1 MLQHGLCVAIPFKNE
16 AFSLVFV
23 EVQLILERSR
33 IFRCASINVSTPARG
48 GVVNLISVIA
58 EQGLLLVFANVLLQQ
73 LGVPIPAEPTLV
85 VAGSL
90 AARGIL
96 PLPGL
101 VGVTWLAVLIADST
115 WYWMGRRYGNR
126 VLRLVCR
133 LALSPD
139 SCVRNTEETFNRWGL
154 KSLAAAKFIP
164 GFSMVAPPLAG
175 AMRVKWSS
183 FLLFDLMAAV
193 LWSSVGIGAGLI
205 FYRQV
210 DRVLAALGRLGP
222 AVVVIL
228 LAAFVTGKW
237 AQRRRF
243 YRSLRMARISV
254 IELKRLVDLG
264 ANPVVF
270 DVRTATAREREPQRI
285 PGAIAFD
292 LSQLDAVVAD
302 LPDEREV
309 ILYCNCP
316 SEASAARIARL
327 LMNRG
332 VRSVRPLAGGL
343 QAWIDA
349 GFKADAG

>member
-1 MLQHGLCVAIPFKNE
+1 MN
-16 AFSLVFV
+16 LV
-23 EVQLILERSR
+23 
-33 IFRCASINVSTPARG
+33 
-48 GVVNLISVIA
+48 SVIT

-90 AARGIL
+90 AARGLL
-96 PLPGL
+96 PLPSL

-115 WYWMGRRYGNR
+115 WYWMGRRYGTQ
-126 VLRLVCR
+126 VLRVICR

-139 SCVRNTEETFNRWGL
+139 SCVRNTEQTFTRWGL
-154 KSLAAAKFIP
+154 KSLAVAKFIP

-175 AMRVKWSS
+175 AMRVRWGS
-183 FLLFDLMAAV
+183 FLLFDLMAAA

-210 DRVLAALGRLGP
+210 DRVLAGLAGLGGWAP
-222 AVVVIL
+222 VVGVIL
-228 LAAFVTGKW
+228 LAAFVGGKW
-237 AQRRRF
+237 VQRRRF
-243 YRSLRMARISV
+243 YRTLRMARISV
-254 IELKRLVDLG
+254 DELKRLIDLG

-270 DVRTATAREREPQRI
+270 DVRTATARQRDPQRI
-285 PGAIAFD
+285 PGAVAFD
-292 LSQLDAVVAD
+292 LSQVDAAVAE
-302 LPDEREV
+302 LPEEREV

-327 LMNRG
+327 LMDRG
-332 VRSVRPLAGGL
+332 VRLVRPLAGGL

>member
-1 MLQHGLCVAIPFKNE
+1 
-16 AFSLVFV
+16 
-23 EVQLILERSR
+23 
-33 IFRCASINVSTPARG
+33 
-48 GVVNLISVIA
+48 VNLVSVIA

-90 AARGIL
+90 AARGVL
-96 PLPGL
+96 PLPNL

-115 WYWMGRRYGNR
+115 WYWLGRRYGNQ
-126 VLRLVCR
+126 VLRVICR

-139 SCVRNTEETFNRWGL
+139 SCVRNTEQTFTRWGL
-154 KSLAAAKFIP
+154 KSLAVAKFIP
-164 GFSMVAPPLAG
+164 GFSMVAPPMAG
-175 AMRVKWSS
+175 AMRVSWGS
-183 FLLFDLMAAV
+183 FLLYDLMAAV

-210 DRVLAALGRLGP
+210 DRVLAGLAGLGGRAP
-222 AVVVIL
+222 VVGVIL
-228 LAAFVTGKW
+228 LAAFVGWKW
-237 AQRRRF
+237 IQRRRF
-243 YRSLRMARISV
+243 YRTLRMARVSV
-254 IELKRLVDLG
+254 DELKRLIDGG

-292 LSQLDAVVAD
+292 LSQLDAAVGE
-302 LPDEREV
+302 LRDEREV

-327 LMNRG
+327 LMDRG

-343 QAWIDA
+343 QAWVDA
-349 GFKADAG
+349 GFKADIG

>member
-1 MLQHGLCVAIPFKNE
+1 MN
-16 AFSLVFV
+16 LV
-23 EVQLILERSR
+23 
-33 IFRCASINVSTPARG
+33 
-48 GVVNLISVIA
+48 SVIA

-90 AARGIL
+90 AARGLL

-101 VGVTWLAVLIADST
+101 VGVTWLAVLIADSS
-115 WYWMGRRYGNR
+115 WYWMGRRYGNQ
-126 VLRLVCR
+126 VLRIVCR

-139 SCVRNTEETFNRWGL
+139 SCVRTTEQTFARWGL
-154 KSLAAAKFIP
+154 KSLAVAKFIP

-175 AMRVKWSS
+175 AMRASWSR
-183 FLLFDLMAAV
+183 FLFFDLVAAA

-205 FYRQV
+205 CYRQV
-210 DRVLAALGRLGP
+210 DRMLAALAGLGGWAP
-222 AVVVIL
+222 VVGGIL
-228 LAAFVTGKW
+228 LAAFVGGKW
-237 AQRRRF
+237 LQRRRF

-254 IELKRLVDLG
+254 GELKRLVDIG

-270 DVRTATAREREPQRI
+270 DVRTANARERDPVRI

-292 LSQLDAVVAD
+292 VSQVDAVVAE
-302 LPDEREV
+302 LRDEREV

-327 LMNRG
+327 LMDRG

-343 QAWIDA
+343 QAWIEA
-349 GFKADAG
+349 GFKAETG

>member
-1 MLQHGLCVAIPFKNE
+1 MN
-16 AFSLVFV
+16 LV
-23 EVQLILERSR
+23 
-33 IFRCASINVSTPARG
+33 
-48 GVVNLISVIA
+48 SVIA
-58 EQGLLLVFANVLLQQ
+58 EQGLLLVFVNVLLQQ
-73 LGVPIPAEPTLV
+73 LGVPLPAEPTLI

-90 AARGIL
+90 VVRGLL

-115 WYWMGRRYGNR
+115 WYWMGRRYGNQ
-126 VLRLVCR
+126 VLRVVCR

-139 SCVRNTEETFNRWGL
+139 SCVRNTEQTFARWGL
-154 KSLAAAKFIP
+154 KSIAVAKFIP

-175 AMRVKWSS
+175 AMQVKWTR
-183 FLLFDLMAAV
+183 FLLFDLLAAA

-210 DRVLAALGRLGP
+210 DRVLAALAKLGGRAP
-222 AVVVIL
+222 MVAVIFLTV
-228 LAAFVTGKW
+228 FVGWKW
-237 AQRRRF
+237 LQRRRF
-243 YRSLRMARISV
+243 YRALRMARISV
-254 IELKRLVDLG
+254 DELKRLIDGG

-270 DVRTATAREREPQRI
+270 DVRTAAARQRDPLRI
-285 PGAIAFD
+285 PGAVAFD
-292 LSQLDAVVAD
+292 VSQVDTVVAE
-302 LPDEREV
+302 LPDGREV

-343 QAWIDA
+343 QAWLDA
-349 GFKADAG
+349 GFKADEG

>member
-1 MLQHGLCVAIPFKNE
+1 M
-16 AFSLVFV
+16 
-23 EVQLILERSR
+23 
-33 IFRCASINVSTPARG
+33 
-48 GVVNLISVIA
+48 
-58 EQGLLLVFANVLLQQ
+58 
-73 LGVPIPAEPTLV
+73 
-85 VAGSL
+85 
-90 AARGIL
+90 
-96 PLPGL
+96 
-101 VGVTWLAVLIADST
+101 TWLAVLIADST
-115 WYWMGRRYGNR
+115 WYWMGRRYGNQ
-126 VLRLVCR
+126 VLRVVCR

-139 SCVRNTEETFNRWGL
+139 SCVRTTEQTFTRWGL
-154 KSLAAAKFIP
+154 KSLAVAKFIP

-175 AMRVKWSS
+175 AMRFRWSS

-210 DRVLAALGRLGP
+210 DRVLAALAGLGGWAP
-222 AVVVIL
+222 VVGVIL
-228 LAAFVTGKW
+228 LAAFVGGKW
-237 AQRRRF
+237 VQRRRF

-254 IELKRLVDLG
+254 DELKRLIDVG

-270 DVRTATAREREPQRI
+270 DVRTATARERDPQRI

-292 LSQLDAVVAD
+292 LSQVDAVVAE

-327 LMNRG
+327 LMDRG

>member
-1 MLQHGLCVAIPFKNE
+1 
-16 AFSLVFV
+16 
-23 EVQLILERSR
+23 
-33 IFRCASINVSTPARG
+33 
-48 GVVNLISVIA
+48 VNLVSVIA

-73 LGVPIPAEPTLV
+73 LGVPIPALPTLV

-90 AARGIL
+90 AARGLL

-101 VGVTWLAVLIADST
+101 VGVIWLAVLIADST

-126 VLRLVCR
+126 VLRAVCR

-139 SCVRNTEETFNRWGL
+139 SCVRTTEQTFSRWGL
-154 KSLAAAKFIP
+154 KSLAVAKFIP

-175 AMRVKWSS
+175 AMRFRWSS
-183 FLLFDLMAAV
+183 FLLFDLLAAV
-193 LWSSVGIGAGLI
+193 LWSSLGIGAGLI

-210 DRVLAALGRLGP
+210 DRVLAGLAGLGGWAPVLG
-222 AVVVIL
+222 VTL
-228 LAAFVTGKW
+228 LAAFVGWKW
-237 AQRRRF
+237 VQRRRF

-254 IELKRLVDLG
+254 NELKRLIDVG

-270 DVRTATAREREPQRI
+270 DVRTATARERDPQRI
-285 PGAIAFD
+285 PGAVAFE
-292 LSQLDAVVAD
+292 LSQVDVVVAE
-302 LPDEREV
+302 LPEDREV

-327 LMNRG
+327 LMDRG
-332 VRSVRPLAGGL
+332 VRLVRPLAGGL

-349 GFKADAG
+349 GFKAETG

>member
-1 MLQHGLCVAIPFKNE
+1 
-16 AFSLVFV
+16 
-23 EVQLILERSR
+23 
-33 IFRCASINVSTPARG
+33 
-48 GVVNLISVIA
+48 VNLVSVIA

-90 AARGIL
+90 AARGLL
-96 PLPGL
+96 PLPSL

-115 WYWMGRRYGNR
+115 WYWLGRRYGNQ
-126 VLRLVCR
+126 VLRVVCR

-139 SCVRNTEETFNRWGL
+139 SCVRNTEQTFSRWGL
-154 KSLAAAKFIP
+154 KSLAVAKFIP
-164 GFSMVAPPLAG
+164 GFSMVAPPMAG
-175 AMRVKWSS
+175 AMRVRWSS
-183 FLLFDLMAAV
+183 FLLFDLLAAV

-210 DRVLAALGRLGP
+210 DRVLAALAGLGGRAP
-222 AVVVIL
+222 VVGVIL
-228 LAAFVTGKW
+228 LAAFVGWKW
-237 AQRRRF
+237 IQRRRF

-254 IELKRLVDLG
+254 SELKRLIDAG
-264 ANPVVF
+264 ASPVVF
-270 DVRTATAREREPQRI
+270 DVRTATARERDPQRI

-292 LSQLDAVVAD
+292 PSQVDAVVPE

-327 LMNRG
+327 LMDRG
-332 VRSVRPLAGGL
+332 IRSVRPLAGGL

-349 GFKADAG
+349 GFEADAR

>member
-1 MLQHGLCVAIPFKNE
+1 
-16 AFSLVFV
+16 
-23 EVQLILERSR
+23 
-33 IFRCASINVSTPARG
+33 
-48 GVVNLISVIA
+48 VNLVSVIA
-58 EQGLLLVFANVLLQQ
+58 EQGLVLVFANVLLQQ

-90 AARGIL
+90 AARGLL

-126 VLRLVCR
+126 VLRVVCR

-139 SCVRNTEETFNRWGL
+139 SCVRNTEQTFTRWGL
-154 KSLAAAKFIP
+154 KSLALAKFIP

-175 AMRVKWSS
+175 AMRVTWGS

-210 DRVLAALGRLGP
+210 DRVLAALAGLGGWAP
-222 AVVVIL
+222 VVGVIL
-228 LAAFVTGKW
+228 LAAFVGGKW
-237 AQRRRF
+237 VQRRRF
-243 YRSLRMARISV
+243 YRRLRMARISV
-254 IELKRLVDLG
+254 NELRRLIDVG

-270 DVRTATAREREPQRI
+270 DVRAATAREREPQRI
-285 PGAIAFD
+285 PGAVAFE
-292 LSQLDAVVAD
+292 LSQVDAVVAE

-327 LMNRG
+327 LMDRG

-343 QAWIDA
+343 QAWLDA

>member
-1 MLQHGLCVAIPFKNE
+1 
-16 AFSLVFV
+16 
-23 EVQLILERSR
+23 
-33 IFRCASINVSTPARG
+33 
-48 GVVNLISVIA
+48 VNLVSVIA

-90 AARGIL
+90 AARGLL

-115 WYWMGRRYGNR
+115 WYWMGRRYGNQ
-126 VLRLVCR
+126 VLRVVCR

-139 SCVRNTEETFNRWGL
+139 SCVRTTEQTFTRWGL
-154 KSLAAAKFIP
+154 KSLAVAKFIP

-175 AMRVKWSS
+175 AMRIRWSS

-210 DRVLAALGRLGP
+210 DRVLAALAGLGGWAP
-222 AVVVIL
+222 VVGVIL
-228 LAAFVTGKW
+228 LAAFVGGKW
-237 AQRRRF
+237 IQRRRF

-254 IELKRLVDLG
+254 NELKRLIDGG

-270 DVRTATAREREPQRI
+270 DVRTTTARERDPQRI

-292 LSQLDAVVAD
+292 LSQADIVVAE
-302 LPDEREV
+302 LPDEERCV
-309 ILYCNCP
+309 W
-316 SEASAARIARL
+316 R
-327 LMNRG
+327 MQ
-332 VRSVRPLAGGL
+332 VRAETS
-343 QAWIDA
+343 DHCM
-349 GFKADAG
+349 

>member
-1 MLQHGLCVAIPFKNE
+1 MN
-16 AFSLVFV
+16 LV
-23 EVQLILERSR
+23 S
-33 IFRCASINVSTPARG
+33 
-48 GVVNLISVIA
+48 VVT

-90 AARGIL
+90 AARGLL
-96 PLPGL
+96 PLPSL

-115 WYWMGRRYGNR
+115 WFWMGRRYGNQ
-126 VLRLVCR
+126 VLRVVCR

-139 SCVRNTEETFNRWGL
+139 SCVRNTEQTFTRWGL
-154 KSLAAAKFIP
+154 KSLAVAKFIP
-164 GFSMVAPPLAG
+164 GFSMVAPPMAG
-175 AMRVKWSS
+175 AMRVKWTS

-193 LWSSVGIGAGLI
+193 LWSSIGIGAGLV

-210 DRVLAALGRLGP
+210 DRTLAALAGLGGWAP
-222 AVVVIL
+222 VVGVIL
-228 LAAFVTGKW
+228 LAAFVGWKW
-237 AQRRRF
+237 VQRRRF

-254 IELKRLVDLG
+254 SELKRLIDVG

-270 DVRTATAREREPQRI
+270 DVRTATARERDPQRI
-285 PGAIAFD
+285 PGAISLD
-292 LSQLDAVVAD
+292 LSQVDALVPE

-309 ILYCNCP
+309 VLYCNCP

-327 LMNRG
+327 LMDRG
-332 VRSVRPLAGGL
+332 VRSVRPLTGGL

-349 GFKADAG
+349 GFRADAG

>member
-1 MLQHGLCVAIPFKNE
+1 
-16 AFSLVFV
+16 
-23 EVQLILERSR
+23 
-33 IFRCASINVSTPARG
+33 
-48 GVVNLISVIA
+48 VNLVSVIA
-58 EQGLLLVFANVLLQQ
+58 EQGLLLVFVNVLLQQ

-90 AARGIL
+90 AARGLL

-101 VGVTWLAVLIADST
+101 WGVTWLAVLIADST
-115 WYWMGRRYGNR
+115 WYWLGRRYGNQ
-126 VLRLVCR
+126 VLRVVCR

-139 SCVRNTEETFNRWGL
+139 SCVRTTEQTFARWGL
-154 KSLAAAKFIP
+154 KSLVVAKFIP

-175 AMRVKWSS
+175 AMGFSWSS
-183 FLLFDLMAAV
+183 FLLFDLLAAV
-193 LWSSVGIGAGLI
+193 LWSSLGIGAGLI

-210 DRVLAALGRLGP
+210 DSVLAALAGLGGWAP
-222 AVVVIL
+222 VLGVTL
-228 LAAFVTGKW
+228 LAAFVGWKW

-254 IELKRLVDLG
+254 NELKRLIDLG

-270 DVRTATAREREPQRI
+270 DVRTTIARERDPQRI

-292 LSQLDAVVAD
+292 QSQVDAVVAK
-302 LPDEREV
+302 LPDESEV

-327 LMNRG
+327 LMDRG
-332 VRSVRPLAGGL
+332 VGSVRPLAGGL
-343 QAWIDA
+343 QAWLDA
-349 GFKADAG
+349 GFKAEIG

>member
-1 MLQHGLCVAIPFKNE
+1 
-16 AFSLVFV
+16 
-23 EVQLILERSR
+23 
-33 IFRCASINVSTPARG
+33 
-48 GVVNLISVIA
+48 VNLVSVIA

-90 AARGIL
+90 AARGVL
-96 PLPGL
+96 PLPNL

-115 WYWMGRRYGNR
+115 WYWLGRRYGNQ
-126 VLRLVCR
+126 VLRVICR

-139 SCVRNTEETFNRWGL
+139 SCVRNTEQTFTRWGL
-154 KSLAAAKFIP
+154 KSLAVAKFIP
-164 GFSMVAPPLAG
+164 GFSMVAPPMAG
-175 AMRVKWSS
+175 AMRVSWGS
-183 FLLFDLMAAV
+183 FLLYDLMAAV

-210 DRVLAALGRLGP
+210 DRVLAGLAGLGGRAP
-222 AVVVIL
+222 VVGVIL
-228 LAAFVTGKW
+228 LAAFVGWKW
-237 AQRRRF
+237 IQRRRF
-243 YRSLRMARISV
+243 YRTLRMARVSV
-254 IELKRLVDLG
+254 DELKRLIDGG

-292 LSQLDAVVAD
+292 LSQLDAAVAE
-302 LPDEREV
+302 LRDEREV

-327 LMNRG
+327 LMDRG
-332 VRSVRPLAGGL
+332 VRSVRPLTGGL
-343 QAWIDA
+343 QAWVDA
-349 GFKADAG
+349 GFKADIG

>member
-1 MLQHGLCVAIPFKNE
+1 
-16 AFSLVFV
+16 
-23 EVQLILERSR
+23 
-33 IFRCASINVSTPARG
+33 
-48 GVVNLISVIA
+48 VNLVSVIT

-90 AARGIL
+90 AARGLL
-96 PLPGL
+96 PLPSL

-115 WYWMGRRYGNR
+115 WYWMGRRYGTQ
-126 VLRLVCR
+126 VLRVICR

-139 SCVRNTEETFNRWGL
+139 SCVRNTEQTFTRWGL
-154 KSLAAAKFIP
+154 KSLAVAKFIP

-175 AMRVKWSS
+175 AMRVRWGS
-183 FLLFDLMAAV
+183 FLLFDLMAAA

-210 DRVLAALGRLGP
+210 DRVLAGLAGLGGWAP
-222 AVVVIL
+222 VVGVIL
-228 LAAFVTGKW
+228 LAAFVGGKW
-237 AQRRRF
+237 VQRRRF
-243 YRSLRMARISV
+243 YRTLRMARISV
-254 IELKRLVDLG
+254 DELKRLIDLG

-270 DVRTATAREREPQRI
+270 DVRTATARQRDPQRI
-285 PGAIAFD
+285 PGAVAFD
-292 LSQLDAVVAD
+292 LSQVDAAVAE
-302 LPDEREV
+302 LPEEREV

-327 LMNRG
+327 LMDRG
-332 VRSVRPLAGGL
+332 VRLVRPLAGGL

>member
-1 MLQHGLCVAIPFKNE
+1 
-16 AFSLVFV
+16 
-23 EVQLILERSR
+23 
-33 IFRCASINVSTPARG
+33 
-48 GVVNLISVIA
+48 VNLVSVIA

-90 AARGIL
+90 AARGLL
-96 PLPGL
+96 PLPSL

-115 WYWMGRRYGNR
+115 WYWLGRRYGNQ
-126 VLRLVCR
+126 VLRVVCR

-139 SCVRNTEETFNRWGL
+139 SCVRNTEQTFSRWGL
-154 KSLAAAKFIP
+154 KSLAVAKFIP
-164 GFSMVAPPLAG
+164 GFSMVAPPMAG
-175 AMRVKWSS
+175 AMRVRWSS
-183 FLLFDLMAAV
+183 FLLFDLLAAV

-210 DRVLAALGRLGP
+210 DRVLAALAGLGGRAP
-222 AVVVIL
+222 VVGVIL
-228 LAAFVTGKW
+228 LAAFVGWKW
-237 AQRRRF
+237 IQRRRF

-254 IELKRLVDLG
+254 SELKRLIDAGVS
-264 ANPVVF
+264 PVVF
-270 DVRTATAREREPQRI
+270 DVRTATARERDPQRI

-292 LSQLDAVVAD
+292 PSQVDAVVPE

-327 LMNRG
+327 LMDRG
-332 VRSVRPLAGGL
+332 IRSVRPLAGGL

-349 GFKADAG
+349 GFEADAR

>member
-1 MLQHGLCVAIPFKNE
+1 
-16 AFSLVFV
+16 
-23 EVQLILERSR
+23 
-33 IFRCASINVSTPARG
+33 
-48 GVVNLISVIA
+48 VNLVSVIA

-90 AARGIL
+90 AARGLL

-101 VGVTWLAVLIADST
+101 VGVTWLAVLLADST
-115 WYWMGRRYGNR
+115 WYWLGRRYGNQ
-126 VLRLVCR
+126 VLRVVCR

-139 SCVRNTEETFNRWGL
+139 SCVQSTEETFTRWGL
-154 KSLAAAKFIP
+154 RSLAVAKFIP
-164 GFSMVAPPLAG
+164 GFSMVAPPMAG
-175 AMRVKWSS
+175 AMRVRWGS
-183 FLLFDLMAAV
+183 FLLYDLLAAV

-210 DRVLAALGRLGP
+210 DRLLAALAGLGGWAP
-222 AVVVIL
+222 VVGVIL
-228 LAAFVTGKW
+228 LAVFVGAKW
-237 AQRRRF
+237 VQRRRF

-254 IELKRLVDLG
+254 DELKRLIDVG

-270 DVRTATAREREPQRI
+270 DVRTTTARQRDPQRI

-292 LSQLDAVVAD
+292 LSQVDVVVAQ
-302 LPDEREV
+302 LPNEREV

-316 SEASAARIARL
+316 SEASAARIARR
-327 LMNRG
+327 LMDRG

-349 GFKADAG
+349 GFQADAG

>member
-1 MLQHGLCVAIPFKNE
+1 
-16 AFSLVFV
+16 
-23 EVQLILERSR
+23 
-33 IFRCASINVSTPARG
+33 
-48 GVVNLISVIA
+48 VNLVSVIA

-90 AARGIL
+90 AARGLL

-101 VGVTWLAVLIADST
+101 VGVSWLAVLIADST
-115 WYWMGRRYGNR
+115 WYWLGRRYGNQ
-126 VLRLVCR
+126 VLRVVCR

-139 SCVRNTEETFNRWGL
+139 SCVRNTEQTFTRWGL
-154 KSLAAAKFIP
+154 KSLAVAKFIP
-164 GFSMVAPPLAG
+164 GFSMVAPPMAG
-175 AMRVKWSS
+175 AMRVRWSS
-183 FLLFDLMAAV
+183 FLLYDLAAAV

-210 DRVLAALGRLGP
+210 DRVLAALAGLGGWAP
-222 AVVVIL
+222 VVGVIL
-228 LAAFVTGKW
+228 LAAFVGWKW
-237 AQRRRF
+237 VQRRRF
-243 YRSLRMARISV
+243 YRSLRLARISV
-254 IELKRLVDLG
+254 DELKRLIDGG
-264 ANPVVF
+264 ADPVVF
-270 DVRTATAREREPQRI
+270 DVRTTIARERDPQRI

-292 LSQLDAVVAD
+292 LSQVDAVVAELLD
-302 LPDEREV
+302 QREV

-327 LMNRG
+327 LMDRG

-349 GFKADAG
+349 GFKADVG

>member
-1 MLQHGLCVAIPFKNE
+1 MN
-16 AFSLVFV
+16 LV
-23 EVQLILERSR
+23 
-33 IFRCASINVSTPARG
+33 
-48 GVVNLISVIA
+48 SVIT

-90 AARGIL
+90 AARGLL
-96 PLPGL
+96 PLPSL

-115 WYWMGRRYGNR
+115 WYWMGRRYGNQ
-126 VLRLVCR
+126 VLRVVCR

-139 SCVRNTEETFNRWGL
+139 SCVRTTEQTFARWGL
-154 KSLAAAKFIP
+154 KSVAMAKFIP

-175 AMRVKWSS
+175 AMRVSWSS
-183 FLLFDLMAAV
+183 FLLFDLLAAV

-210 DRVLAALGRLGP
+210 DRVLAALAGLGGWAP
-222 AVVVIL
+222 VVGVIL
-228 LAAFVTGKW
+228 LAAFVGWKW
-237 AQRRRF
+237 LQRRRF
-243 YRSLRMARISV
+243 YRTLRLARISV
-254 IELKRLVDLG
+254 EELKRLIDGG

-270 DVRTATAREREPQRI
+270 DVRTTIARERDPQRI

-292 LSQLDAVVAD
+292 LSQVDAVVAE
-302 LPDEREV
+302 LPAEREV

-327 LMNRG
+327 LMDRG

-349 GFKADAG
+349 GFKADTG

>member
-1 MLQHGLCVAIPFKNE
+1 
-16 AFSLVFV
+16 
-23 EVQLILERSR
+23 
-33 IFRCASINVSTPARG
+33 
-48 GVVNLISVIA
+48 VNLVSVIA
-58 EQGLLLVFANVLLQQ
+58 EQGLSLVFANVLLQQ

-90 AARGIL
+90 AARGLL

-115 WYWMGRRYGNR
+115 WYWMGRRYGNQ
-126 VLRLVCR
+126 VLRVVCR

-139 SCVRNTEETFNRWGL
+139 SCVRTTEQTFTRWGL
-154 KSLAAAKFIP
+154 KSLAMAKFIP

-175 AMRVKWSS
+175 AMRVRWSS

-193 LWSSVGIGAGLI
+193 LWSSVAIGAGLI

-210 DRVLAALGRLGP
+210 DRVLGALARLGGWAP
-222 AVVVIL
+222 VVGVIL
-228 LAAFVTGKW
+228 LGAFVGGKW
-237 AQRRRF
+237 VQRRRF

-254 IELKRLVDLG
+254 NELKRLIDVG

-270 DVRTATAREREPQRI
+270 DVRTATARQRDPQRI
-285 PGAIAFD
+285 PGALAFD
-292 LSQLDAVVAD
+292 PSQMDAVAAE

-309 ILYCNCP
+309 ILYCSCP
-316 SEASAARIARL
+316 SEASAASIARL
-327 LMNRG
+327 LMDRG

-349 GFKADAG
+349 GFKADTG

>member
-1 MLQHGLCVAIPFKNE
+1 MN
-16 AFSLVFV
+16 LV
-23 EVQLILERSR
+23 
-33 IFRCASINVSTPARG
+33 
-48 GVVNLISVIA
+48 SVIA

-90 AARGIL
+90 AARGLL

-101 VGVTWLAVLIADST
+101 VGVTWLAVLLADST
-115 WYWMGRRYGNR
+115 WYWLGRRYGSQ
-126 VLRLVCR
+126 VLRVICR

-139 SCVRNTEETFNRWGL
+139 SCVRNTEQTFTRWGL
-154 KSLAAAKFIP
+154 KSLAMAKFVP

-175 AMRVKWSS
+175 AMRVRWSS
-183 FLLFDLMAAV
+183 FLLFDLLAAV

-210 DRVLAALGRLGP
+210 DRVLAALAGLGGWAP
-222 AVVVIL
+222 VVGGIL
-228 LAAFVTGKW
+228 LAAFVAGKW
-237 AQRRRF
+237 VQRRRF
-243 YRSLRMARISV
+243 YRTLRMARISV
-254 IELKRLVDLG
+254 NELKRLIDVG

-270 DVRTATAREREPQRI
+270 DVRTVTAREREPQRI
-285 PGAIAFD
+285 PGAVAFD
-292 LSQLDAVVAD
+292 LSQVDAVVAE
-302 LPDEREV
+302 LPEEREV

-316 SEASAARIARL
+316 SEASAARIARR
-327 LMNRG
+327 LMDRG

-349 GFKADAG
+349 GFKADEG